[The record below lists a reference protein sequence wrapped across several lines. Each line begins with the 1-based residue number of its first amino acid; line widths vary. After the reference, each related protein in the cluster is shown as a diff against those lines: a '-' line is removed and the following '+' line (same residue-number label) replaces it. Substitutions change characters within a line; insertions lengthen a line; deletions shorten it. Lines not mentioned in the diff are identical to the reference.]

1 MQEDV
6 LVMDVGCACDVLWM
20 YVMNYVCVLCDAKC
34 LCAVSC
40 IIYEFCVFA
49 FEGKQQ
55 TKKIANFPALPSANT
70 GQRSLCRV
78 PGVWHS
84 AKLEK
89 KLQKQPLPQFCRVPQ
104 PGTRQRGQFCRVPQP
119 GTRQRGQFCRVP
131 DGTTRQR
138 LFLKRFFFKKKL
150 FLCRVLS
157 PGSRQ
162 KF

>member
-1 MQEDV
+1 
-6 LVMDVGCACDVLWM
+6 MDVGCACDVLWM
-20 YVMNYVCVLCDAKC
+20 YVMDYVCVLCDAKC

-84 AKLEK
+84 AKLGK
-89 KLQKQPLPQFCRVPQ
+89 NAVKNSHFL
-104 PGTRQRGQFCRVPQP
+104 QFCRVPQP

-138 LFLKRFFFKKKL
+138 LFLKRFFKKKNCFFAECSAL
-150 FLCRVLS
+150 ALGKHSNFAECQSLGTRQ
-157 PGSRQ
+157 SRR
-162 KF
+162 